1 MLSKRLAGAALR
13 PLVLSL
19 LARGPKY
26 GFQISYQIR
35 TLLDDD
41 IQLPN
46 SKLYPMLHGLERDGA
61 VESYWEP
68 SEDGPDRK
76 YYRLTESGRTELQAA
91 RAEWSR
97 VHGVLKGLAG

>member
-1 MLSKRLAGAALR
+1 MLSKRLAGAVLR

-19 LARGPKY
+19 LAGGPKY
-26 GFQISYQIR
+26 GFQISYQVK

-46 SKLYPMLHGLERDGA
+46 SKLYPLLHSLERGGL

-76 YYRLTESGRTELQAA
+76 YYRITAKGQEQLESA

-97 VHGVLKGLAG
+97 VHGVLKSLAG